1 MTGLGVDKLLE
12 AILATAEMNEY
23 QANPNRLPTGVVI
36 ESNVDKGFGPVATV
50 LVKNGTLT
58 KGDFIII
65 GSAYGHIRAMF
76 DENRVEV
83 VSARPSQPV
92 KITGLNEVPPAGAHF
107 AVSNNEKEI
116 KEIAEK
122 IRQHKIT
129 VDRQMEAGSQANTPE
144 GLKLFNIIL
153 KTDVHGSLEAIKGM
167 LAKVEIAGTKLQIIR
182 SAVGGISESD
192 VQLAKASRATII
204 GFNIKPSRATKDIA
218 DGQQIKILFYDIIY
232 RLNED
237 IQNMLLGE
245 LDPVYEE
252 QETGEAVI
260 QQL

>member
-12 AILATAEMNEY
+12 AILATAEVNEY
-23 QANPNRLPTGVVI
+23 KANPNRLPTGVVI
-36 ESNVDKGFGPVATV
+36 ESNMDKGFGPVATV

-65 GSAYGHIRAMF
+65 SSAYGHIRAMF
-76 DENRVEV
+76 DENRMEV
-83 VSARPSQPV
+83 VSAHPSQPV
-92 KITGLNEVPPAGAHF
+92 KITGLSEVPPAGTHF

-122 IRQHKIT
+122 IRQHRIFT
-129 VDRQMEAGSQANTPE
+129 DRQTETNSQTNSPE
-144 GLKLFNIIL
+144 GLKMLNIIL
-153 KTDVHGSLEAIKGM
+153 KTDMHGSLEAIKGM
-167 LAKVEIAGTKLQIIR
+167 LSKVDIEGTKLQIIR

-192 VQLAKASRATII
+192 VQLAKASHAIII

-218 DGQQIKILFYDIIY
+218 DGQQIKIFFYDIIY

-237 IQNMLLGE
+237 VQNMLLGE